1 MSKIVINNLGKEFKE
16 TKALNNFS
24 FESKDNEFVT
34 IVGPS
39 GCGKTTL
46 LRLISG
52 LEEKTTGKIVLNGK
66 DITNI
71 PPEERD
77 IAMVFQSYALYPNM
91 TVYDNLAF
99 PLKMRNI
106 NKDVIEEKVKSI
118 AKRLELSELLN
129 RKPSTLSGGQKQR
142 VAIGRAL
149 IRNPKMF
156 LFDEPLSNLDASL
169 REKMRSEIISL
180 HKEVG
185 GLFFY
190 VTHDQ
195 TEAMAM
201 GDRMIVLNNGEIQQ
215 IDKPEE
221 IYNHPVNEF
230 VANFIGVPHINSINN
245 ILYSYLCNEIAPSN
259 TFIGIR
265 PEHIDIKEYNE
276 KDLECAIIQF
286 YEILGKEICYH
297 VKYKNENFCI
307 TTFNNKKIYD
317 PGDKVICSAEKTN
330 FIIFK

>member
-1 MSKIVINNLGKEFKE
+1 MSKIVINNLGKVFKE
-16 TKALNNFS
+16 TKALNNFT

-52 LEEKTTGKIVLNGK
+52 LEEKTTGKIFLNGE
-66 DITNI
+66 DITNT
-71 PPEERD
+71 PPGERD

-91 TVYDNLAF
+91 TIYDNLAF

-106 NKDVIEEKVKSI
+106 TKDEIDGKVKSI
-118 AKRLELSELLN
+118 AKKLELTELLN

-201 GDRMIVLNNGEIQQ
+201 GDRMIVLNNGEMQQ

-221 IYNHPVNEF
+221 IYNHPANEF
-230 VANFIGVPHINSINN
+230 VANFIGVPHINSINY
-245 ILYSYLCNEIAPSN
+245 ILYEYLCNEIAPNN

-265 PEHIDIKEYNE
+265 PEHIDISDYNGKNSEYT
-276 KDLECAIIQF
+276 IIQF
-286 YEILGKEICYH
+286 HEILGKEICYH
-297 VKYKNENFCI
+297 MKYKNENFCV
-307 TTFNNKKIYD
+307 TTFSNKKIYN
-317 PGDKVICSAEKTN
+317 PGDKVTCTADKN
-330 FIIFK
+330 KFIIFK